1 MLIFEMCAYRI
12 RRTQP
17 NILTYAVNDA
27 MIQLYSPEEV
37 APLHFGEASQVKKGH
52 TASQCGLFMRAMAL
66 HQSAS
71 GDLRPYHDRV
81 PGVGPGFHQRGCVSC
96 GRWHSLVRL

>member
-1 MLIFEMCAYRI
+1 MLIFEICAYRI

-27 MIQLYSPEEV
+27 MNQLYSPQEV
-37 APLHFGEASQVKKGH
+37 APLFFRKPIRLRKATPFRSVAFLCEQ
-52 TASQCGLFMRAMAL
+52 LAL

-81 PGVGPGFHQRGCVSC
+81 PGVGP
-96 GRWHSLVRL
+96 